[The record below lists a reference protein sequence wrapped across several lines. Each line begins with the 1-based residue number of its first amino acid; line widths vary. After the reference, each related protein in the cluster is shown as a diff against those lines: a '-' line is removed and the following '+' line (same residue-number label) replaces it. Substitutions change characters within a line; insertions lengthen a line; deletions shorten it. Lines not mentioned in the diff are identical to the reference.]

1 MVCGHVHFSLSWIQV
16 RPRRP
21 TAGRHQDAPCADHEP
36 QPHGTGIGANRPG
49 LQMRVAGSALAWD
62 CHGLSGHGAIRD
74 GRNPGTANASGHD
87 PPLRRGSGNFHGNKP
102 SIVNQWKSYC
112 TGGFP
117 NGPRRSRIYGGS
129 GRVRSPP
136 SEFHQPTNSNTGC
149 GPRDAQKVRRKP
161 VCDALAD
168 SPFTPPCP
176 GPGLP
181 HTGIERTPRIK
192 TAQTS
197 PGGSANLAEGTRSEL
212 RSSDRLYLR
221 PGAGAQAGRRDSEWH
236 RGQARAWLPPGHRR
250 RGPDAGP
257 RTTACGRGPQHD
269 GG

>member
-49 LQMRVAGSALAWD
+49 LQMRVEGSALAWD

-136 SEFHQPTNSNTGC
+136 SEFHQPTDSNTGV
-149 GPRDAQKVRRKP
+149 GRAMRRKSAGSRFATLWRIPHSRRLAPDRASRTQGSNGHQGSRRLKPPP
-161 VCDALAD
+161 VGAPTWRKEPAQSCDLVSAEKP
-168 SPFTPPCP
+168 PFWSLSRLLPSSLTP
-176 GPGLP
+176 
-181 HTGIERTPRIK
+181 T
-192 TAQTS
+192 
-197 PGGSANLAEGTRSEL
+197 
-212 RSSDRLYLR
+212 
-221 PGAGAQAGRRDSEWH
+221 
-236 RGQARAWLPPGHRR
+236 
-250 RGPDAGP
+250 
-257 RTTACGRGPQHD
+257 
-269 GG
+269 